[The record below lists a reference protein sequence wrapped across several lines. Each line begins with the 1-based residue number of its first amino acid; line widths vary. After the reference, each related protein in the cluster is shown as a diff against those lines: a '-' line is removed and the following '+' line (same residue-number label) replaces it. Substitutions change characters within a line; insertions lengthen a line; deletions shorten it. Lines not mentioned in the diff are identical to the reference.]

1 MKRKNVFGIVCF
13 LSVALVVPLF
23 AAGQKEASASGE
35 KAKVKLR
42 LMSVSTDQN
51 QTAIL
56 EEYIKKN
63 LETTFPNYII
73 EYEPGGGGEDFGNK
87 LKTYNASGDLPDVWY
102 SATDTAV
109 AIINAGN
116 ILDLTPYIKND
127 GFFKKYQVPEALIH
141 TDGKIYAIGSG
152 ADTFFVPAIFYNKK
166 IFSENGLSVPS
177 NWVEFDALCKKLVA
191 NEIVPISV
199 MGKGGWAPRNFLMQ
213 TMIQME
219 DPQLMLDLLQN
230 KTDFTNP
237 AIMKALDRIDYMADN
252 NFFPAGVANL
262 DYGPSLEMFTS
273 GKTAMFGGFS
283 WEVGNLKSN
292 PDIGMFY
299 WPTAN
304 ATYASHD
311 VIQFWG
317 SPLGGYAVNPDS
329 KYVTDAVKFAEY
341 CALME
346 ATYYAEQG
354 SQLNLQTGI
363 DVESDDPLV
372 VRNNKLYNNTK
383 LKIPTL
389 MLNAMDTK
397 TAAEFSSYGVNFL
410 TGDYT
415 ATEFA
420 EDFNPIW
427 MKNTWFK

>member
-1 MKRKNVFGIVCF
+1 MKKKNVFGIICV
-13 LSVALVVPLF
+13 LSVALVLPLF
-23 AAGQKEASASGE
+23 AAGQKEAGASNE
-35 KAKVKLR
+35 NAKVKLR

-51 QTAIL
+51 QTDIL
-56 EEYIKKN
+56 EKYIKKN
-63 LETTFPNYII
+63 LETTFPNFEIQ
-73 EYEPGGGGEDFGNK
+73 YEPGGGGEDFGNK

-127 GFFKKYQVPEALIH
+127 GFFEKYQVPEALIH

-166 IFSENGLSVPS
+166 IFADNGLTVPS
-177 NWVEFDALCKKLVA
+177 NWTEFDALCKKLVSKK
-191 NEIVPISV
+191 IVPISV

-213 TMIQME
+213 TMIQMQ
-219 DPQLMLDLLQN
+219 DPQIMLDLLQN
-230 KTDFTNP
+230 KTDFANP

-252 NFFPAGVANL
+252 KFFPAGVANL

-304 ATYASHD
+304 TRYASQD

-329 KYVTDAVKFAEY
+329 KHVAEAVKFAEY

-346 ATYYAEQG
+346 AKFYAEQG
-354 SQLNLQTGI
+354 AQLNLRTGI
-363 DVESDDPLV
+363 DIESDEPLV
-372 VRNNKLYNNTK
+372 VRNNELYNNTT

-410 TGDYT
+410 TGDYS
-415 ATEFA
+415 AEEFV
-420 EDFNPIW
+420 EDFNSIW
-427 MKNTWFK
+427 QQNTWFK

>member
-1 MKRKNVFGIVCF
+1 MNKKIVFSIVFC
-13 LSVALVVPLF
+13 LSVALVLPLF
-23 AAGQKEASASGE
+23 ATGQRESDASNE
-35 KAKVKLR
+35 NAKVKLR

-51 QTAIL
+51 QTDIL
-56 EEYIKKN
+56 EKYIKKN
-63 LETTFPNYII
+63 LETTFPNFEIQ
-73 EYEPGGGGEDFGNK
+73 YEPGGGGEDFGNK

-116 ILDLTPYIKND
+116 ILDLTPYVKND
-127 GFFKKYQVPEALIH
+127 GFFEKYQVPEALFH

-166 IFSENGLSVPS
+166 IFADNGLTIPS
-177 NWVEFDALCKKLVA
+177 NWTEFDALCNKLVSKD
-191 NEIVPISV
+191 IVPISV

-213 TMIQME
+213 TMIQMQ

-230 KTDFTNP
+230 KTDFANP
-237 AIMKALDRIDYMADN
+237 TIMKALDRIDYMADN

-304 ATYASHD
+304 PKYASQD

-329 KYVTDAVKFAEY
+329 KHVADAVKFAEY

-346 ATYYAEQG
+346 AQFYAEQG
-354 SQLNLQTGI
+354 AQLNLRTEI
-363 DVESDDPLV
+363 TIESDEPLV
-372 VRNNKLYNNTK
+372 IRNNELYNNTK

-410 TGDYT
+410 TGDYS
-415 ATEFA
+415 AEEFA
-420 EDFNPIW
+420 EDFNRIW
-427 MKNTWFK
+427 LQNTWFK